1 MKEDE
6 KIEEENKRY
15 GRNYDK
21 IMASRLKSQK
31 FLEPKTD
38 EKVEKKDDEVFFNID
53 VKIGN
58 EKKPLKIFKGD
69 DVMEKINNFC
79 QMYKI
84 GYNEK
89 KKILKKIKEF
99 NSLFQSMKLNSDDI
113 GNNINMDNNGSLSN
127 Q

>member
-1 MKEDE
+1 MSTINSSIKDE
-6 KIEEENKRY
+6 K
-15 GRNYDK
+15 
-21 IMASRLKSQK
+21 A
-31 FLEPKTD
+31 
-38 EKVEKKDDEVFFNID
+38 EKKDDEVFFNID